1 MQPRRCYLHPEMIF
15 LALLGVLGF
24 SACGSNP
31 PHKRDVFLQ
40 NMPAWMVE
48 DRSMFVTQ
56 GIDSSHVIDGQVERS
71 EGIARERARFRVA
84 EHIANKIKEIYT
96 KDQNADQKSYDSE
109 VFSEITQA
117 IAASFDKWVQLGEY
131 INPNN
136 QEVFML
142 MRVDGYSSGVLQDRL
157 EKIESLSTQTI
168 KDIMQSVKTIF
179 KEAIDYGDI
188 KVPQSM

>member
-1 MQPRRCYLHPEMIF
+1 MQPRWCYSHPKMIF
-15 LALLGVLGF
+15 LALLVLGF
-24 SACGSNP
+24 CACGSNP

-71 EGIARERARFRVA
+71 ERIARERARFRVA

-96 KDQNADQKSYDSE
+96 KDQNADQKSFDSE

-142 MRVDGYSSGVLQDRL
+142 MRVDGYSPGRLLDRL
-157 EKIESLSTQTI
+157 EKINTLSTQTV
-168 KDIMQSVKTIF
+168 KDIVQAVKTIF
-179 KEAIDYGDI
+179 KEAIDYGDV